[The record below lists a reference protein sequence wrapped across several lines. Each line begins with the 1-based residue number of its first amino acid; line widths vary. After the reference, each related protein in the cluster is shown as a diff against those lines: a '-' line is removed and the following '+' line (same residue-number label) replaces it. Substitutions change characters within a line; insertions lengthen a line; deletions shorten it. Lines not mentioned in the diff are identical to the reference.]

1 MTALK
6 KDPAV
11 RLVRGEVSTSTMLA
25 MRGEVVFS
33 LPTRRPFGLAQA
45 GTSVAD

>member
-1 MTALK
+1 
-6 KDPAV
+6 
-11 RLVRGEVSTSTMLA
+11 

-45 GTSVAD
+45 GTSVADERGQTVRGDNQVKPLMIYLI